1 MSQYLTKEE
10 TEAVQG
16 QVDAE
21 GHWED
26 TEGPLSQWLSCCNA
40 LSICQSTCS
49 GGERGMGILRA
60 GKSQEEVPGTVWA
73 HMLASRTHLLS
84 HCCELSCVSGRT
96 TSPAQSH
103 VHILFVHV
111 CTYVR
116 VHE

>member
-1 MSQYLTKEE
+1 MFQHLTKEE

-26 TEGPLSQWLSCCNA
+26 TEGPLSQWLSCCSA

-73 HMLASRTHLLS
+73 HMLASGHICS
-84 HCCELSCVSGRT
+84 HTAVSSAVSVEG
-96 TSPAQSH
+96 SLVLPNH
-103 VHILFVHV
+103 M
-111 CTYVR
+111 CTYSLCMC
-116 VHE
+116 VHM